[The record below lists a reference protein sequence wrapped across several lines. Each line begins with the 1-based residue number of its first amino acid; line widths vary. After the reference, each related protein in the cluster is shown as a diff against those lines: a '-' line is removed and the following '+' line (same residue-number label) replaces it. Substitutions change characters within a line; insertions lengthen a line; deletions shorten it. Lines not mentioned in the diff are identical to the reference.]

1 MRKLINPEDYMISK
15 EKLLCVKCFEE
26 GLSLYRNKKFK
37 EAIDKFNEALQ
48 YDPDDVP
55 SKVFIDRCNYFI
67 EHPVPEDWDGVFE
80 MKTK

>member
-1 MRKLINPEDYMISK
+1 MISK
-15 EKLLCVKCFEE
+15 EKLLCVKCFED
-26 GLSLYRNKKFK
+26 GRALYRTKKFK
-37 EAIDKFNEALQ
+37 DAIDKFNEALN
-48 YDPDDVP
+48 YDPEDVP